1 MSDLRQVKLGSYLYA
16 KEDPCGA
23 IGLHC
28 ELLKVKQTIFLT
40 PTDIQNL
47 YETFVLVDKGESEI
61 QAREDER
68 EQFLSRVW
76 GRDQAHPK

>member
-1 MSDLRQVKLGSYLYA
+1 MSDLRQIKLGSYLWA
-16 KEDPCGA
+16 KEDPSGP

-40 PTDIQNL
+40 PGDIQTL
-47 YETFVLVDKGESEI
+47 YETFCLVDKDPADL
-61 QAREDER
+61 QNQEDER

-76 GRDQAHPK
+76 GKDQAHPK